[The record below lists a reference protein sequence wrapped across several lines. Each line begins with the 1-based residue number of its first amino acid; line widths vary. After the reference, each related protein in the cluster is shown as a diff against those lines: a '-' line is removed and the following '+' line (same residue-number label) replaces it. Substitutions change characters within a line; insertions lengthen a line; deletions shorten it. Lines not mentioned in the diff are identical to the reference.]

1 MTKWTNSACFTLP
14 WLAVSRVDVG
24 DVRRQ
29 TRNSESS
36 QSVSC
41 WYVQLFCDPVDCS
54 PPGSSAHGI
63 LQAGIL
69 EWVIIPSSRGLP
81 DLGIETGSSALQADS
96 LPSEPPGKHPV
107 KIYPNSAD
115 QWSLL
120 LAPGTSFTGD
130 NSPRAR
136 GGGRMAP
143 GQVSALHLLCPL
155 FPT

>member
-1 MTKWTNSACFTLP
+1 MTTRTDSACFTLP
-14 WLAVSRVDVG
+14 WLAVSRADVG
-24 DVRRQ
+24 DVRGQ

-41 WYVQLFCDPVDCS
+41 ECVQLFRDPVDCS
-54 PPGSSAHGI
+54 PPGSSVHGV

-69 EWVIIPSSRGLP
+69 ERVIIPSSTGLP
-81 DLGIETGSSALQADS
+81 DPGIETGSLALQADS

-107 KIYPNSAD
+107 KICPNSAD
-115 QWSLL
+115 WWSPL
-120 LAPGTSFTGD
+120 LAPGTGFMGD

-136 GGGRMAP
+136 GGGRMVP
-143 GQVSALHLLCPL
+143 GRVSALHLLCPL